1 MEIYTPI
8 KPYENEYRRF
18 CANPHC
24 F

>member
-8 KPYENEYRRF
+8 TPYENEYRRF
-18 CANPHC
+18 CAKQRR